1 VHVKITDEFFYK
13 IKNKIISK
21 YKTLRNYN
29 NILKINYATFKWE
42 FRTNNYH
49 PFNRILRIIN
59 DLEISKKGLYNNI
72 LGFYHWGS
80 NNNYLSMPLEL
91 NIDEFFVEGYA
102 LYLAEGDTG
111 FHGKTKPRK
120 LRFTNSEI
128 NVINHFIK
136 WVNSYFP
143 DNKLYVNLINPI
155 NNKIDFKDIKKR
167 INTHNVK
174 IKQGHY
180 NKIIKYR
187 VCFDSAIIIDLIL
200 VIESKIKDLC
210 KKDKKLAAAYI
221 RGMMIGEGTAY
232 FNRSRY
238 VRIEMRNEKEIKY
251 LHELLIML
259 GFDCKP
265 SLRKERDNM
274 WSLYIGAKQLKKFN
288 DLISFGVHEKR
299 QRVLERAILK
309 K

>member
-1 VHVKITDEFFYK
+1 MSNHAFPLD
-13 IKNKIISK
+13 
-21 YKTLRNYN
+21 LGA
-29 NILKINYATFKWE
+29 LKKST
-42 FRTNNYH
+42 
-49 PFNRILRIIN
+49 
-59 DLEISKKGLYNNI
+59 
-72 LGFYHWGS
+72 
-80 NNNYLSMPLEL
+80 
-91 NIDEFFVEGYA
+91 V
-102 LYLAEGDTG
+102 
-111 FHGKTKPRK
+111 
-120 LRFTNSEI
+120 
-128 NVINHFIK
+128 
-136 WVNSYFP
+136 
-143 DNKLYVNLINPI
+143 
-155 NNKIDFKDIKKR
+155 KDIKKR